1 MKNWLRSAL
10 TTKSA
15 PELDKK
21 STSLSGQQS
30 FVAVHL
36 GGRAQWTPRDYSA
49 LAREGYQRNAIVY
62 RCIRMI
68 SEAAASVPLCVMRSG
83 QCQSGD
89 PAAKLISAPHPQQS
103 ASEFFEAFYGY
114 LQVSGNAYLEASLV
128 DEVPAAL
135 YTLRPD
141 RMRVVTGRDGWPSAW
156 EYEAGGYKRV
166 FRKDSASGRAAIHHM
181 RLFHPTH
188 DTYGFSPLEA
198 AAQAVDVHNEGGV
211 WTKALLDNSAR
222 PSGALIYKGE
232 SGAGRLSD
240 EQFERLKS
248 ELEGSHTGPR
258 HAGRPLLLEGG
269 LDWRPMVLT
278 PSDMDFTEARRE
290 AAREIALAFGV
301 PPMLLGIP
309 GDNSYANYKEANQ
322 AFWRQTIIP
331 LTRKTAQSLQGWLRP
346 WFGDD
351 LELAIN
357 ENEITALTEAR
368 AMRWAQ
374 INQAE
379 FLSDDEKRD
388 LAGLMPN
395 RPPDMSSNI
404 PANTPINTPI
414 STSSNSDDGEPLDE

>member
-1 MKNWLRSAL
+1 MKNWLRSAFGVSGDV
-10 TTKSA
+10 TTDLPVEAKTA
-15 PELDKK
+15 Q
-21 STSLSGQQS
+21 SLI
-30 FVAVHL
+30 AVHL
-36 GGRAQWTPRDYSA
+36 GGRAQWTPRDYGA

-68 SEAAASVPLCVMRSG
+68 SEAAASAPLCVMRGG
-83 QCQSGD
+83 QCEPGD
-89 PAAKLISAPHPQQS
+89 PAAKLLENPHPHQS
-103 ASEFFEAFYGY
+103 ASELMETLYGY
-114 LQVSGNAYLEASLV
+114 LQVSGNAYLEASLI

-135 YTLRPD
+135 YALRPD
-141 RMRVVTGRDGWPSAW
+141 RMRVITGRDGWPAGW
-156 EYEAGGYKRV
+156 EYEAGGFKRS
-166 FRKDSASGRAAIHHM
+166 FRRDPASGRAAIHHM

-222 PSGALIYKGE
+222 PSGALVYKGE

-240 EQFERLKS
+240 EQFERLKA

-269 LDWRPMVLT
+269 LDWRPMGLT
-278 PSDMDFTEARRE
+278 PADMDFTQARRE

-309 GDNSYANYKEANQ
+309 GDNTYANYKEANQ

-331 LTRKTAQSLQGWLRP
+331 LTRKTAKSLQGWLRP

-351 LELAIN
+351 LVITVDEDDVPALA
-357 ENEITALTEAR
+357 EAR
-368 AMRWAQ
+368 QARWAQ
-374 INQAE
+374 INDAQ
-379 FLSDDEKRD
+379 FLTDDEKRA
-388 LAGLMPN
+388 LAGVTKDHAL
-395 RPPDMSSNI
+395 
-404 PANTPINTPI
+404 
-414 STSSNSDDGEPLDE
+414 